1 MEDIIFSTATA
12 LANAIREKHVSATE
26 VLEAHLAQI
35 AKYNPSL
42 NAIVVMYEEVARARA
57 RQADE
62 ALARGDIWGP
72 LHGVPVTLKN
82 MHSVAGVLSPWLGF
96 PEYANRIPTEDSAM
110 PAKLRQAGALIM
122 GLMNAHAMDNNIFG
136 VTNNPWDVRRSPSG
150 SSAGSA
156 VGVAA
161 GLSPLDIGND
171 SLGSILIPA
180 SFCGVFGMRPTE
192 HRISNAGTKVFGIPY
207 LSLPFTVSGPL
218 TRSVEDLELA
228 VKVIS
233 GPDGRDPNVPPLGWR
248 EVMDIRLQNIR
259 IAWSHTFPK
268 MPIAE
273 NIRSAIES
281 LVAELSTLGTYI
293 KQAQPELDFVKA
305 HALAFQIHPFIW
317 EDLFRAG
324 GFIASDA
331 TPLQIANFYDAI
343 CQREEIIRIWEQFFT
358 EWDVFLGPVTMHT
371 ANLLTDTTPVVDG
384 KAYSWEEL
392 SPSTETISPLTGLP
406 SVVVPVGLDSQG
418 LPICLQLIGRRWEDE
433 RLLAI
438 AKLVSEITGGFRK
451 PPGY

>member
-1 MEDIIFSTATA
+1 
-12 LANAIREKHVSATE
+12 
-26 VLEAHLAQI
+26 
-35 AKYNPSL
+35 
-42 NAIVVMYEEVARARA
+42 
-57 RQADE
+57 
-62 ALARGDIWGP
+62 
-72 LHGVPVTLKN
+72 
-82 MHSVAGVLSPWLGF
+82 
-96 PEYANRIPTEDSAM
+96 
-110 PAKLRQAGALIM
+110 
-122 GLMNAHAMDNNIFG
+122 
-136 VTNNPWDVRRSPSG
+136 
-150 SSAGSA
+150 
-156 VGVAA
+156 
-161 GLSPLDIGND
+161 
-171 SLGSILIPA
+171 
-180 SFCGVFGMRPTE
+180 
-192 HRISNAGTKVFGIPY
+192 
-207 LSLPFTVSGPL
+207 
-218 TRSVEDLELA
+218 
-228 VKVIS
+228 
-233 GPDGRDPNVPPLGWR
+233 
-248 EVMDIRLQNIR
+248 MDIRLQNIR

>member
-1 MEDIIFSTATA
+1 MKDIIFSTATA
-12 LANAIREKHVSATE
+12 LASAIREKRVSATE
-26 VLEAHLAQI
+26 VLEAHLAHI
-35 AKYNPSL
+35 AKYNASL
-42 NAIVVMYEEVARARA
+42 NAIVVVYEEVARERA

-62 ALARGDIWGP
+62 ALARGEIWGP

-110 PAKLRQAGALIM
+110 PAKLRQAGAVIM

-136 VTNNPWDVRRSPSG
+136 VTNNPWDVRRTPSG

-156 VGVAA
+156 VAVAA
-161 GLSPLDIGND
+161 GLSPFDIGND

-192 HRISNAGTKVFGIPY
+192 HRVSNAGTKVFGIPY
-207 LSLPFTVSGPL
+207 LFLPLTVSGPL
-218 TRSVEDLELA
+218 TRSVEDLNLA
-228 VKVIS
+228 LKVIS

-248 EVMDIRLQNIR
+248 EAMEMRLQDIR

-281 LVAELSTLGTYI
+281 LVAELSTLGTHI
-293 KQAQPELDFVKA
+293 KQAQPELDFVNA
-305 HALAFQIHPFIW
+305 HALAYQIHPFIW

-331 TPLQIANFYDAI
+331 TPLQMANFYDAI

-358 EWDVFLGPVTMHT
+358 EWDVFLCPVTMHT
-371 ANLLTDTTPVVDG
+371 ANLLTDTTPVIDG

-406 SVVVPVGLDSQG
+406 AVVMPVGLDSQG
-418 LPICLQLIGRRWEDE
+418 LPIGIQLIGRRWDDE

-438 AKLVSEITGGFRK
+438 AKLVSQVTGGFRK